1 VSDENAH
8 FVLGEVVCIK
18 CATEIY
24 KQRQATVER
33 GEEIDSDKVGKST
46 LHVKSADQH
55 RTTLPR
61 YDAIRRYTA
70 KLRRVAEFMADELIL
85 FYFLLSVFAAF
96 GIFVTKW
103 YAGIGVF
110 ISLGVLVAVLIMI
123 CGVVSFLL
131 SLAVDIAEDIH
142 AIRATLERKK
152 D

>member
-1 VSDENAH
+1 
-8 FVLGEVVCIK
+8 
-18 CATEIY
+18 
-24 KQRQATVER
+24 
-33 GEEIDSDKVGKST
+33 
-46 LHVKSADQH
+46 
-55 RTTLPR
+55 
-61 YDAIRRYTA
+61 
-70 KLRRVAEFMADELIL
+70 
-85 FYFLLSVFAAF
+85 
-96 GIFVTKW
+96 VTKW